1 MASNVKRRKRTKAK
15 KRYIKKNKEMI
26 GQDLVQDT
34 VGTNQLLQYNQL
46 IAILTPDV
54 QYDTHRYNRY
64 IDNLEDQQRN
74 QQYGRNQQYN
84 RDPNEQYQLK
94 KASKKLYRELKA
106 SLFKN
111 EPLVPT
117 VNSWDAVAGGTATPM
132 ASPSS
137 FIRSPEQQSSSSVEI
152 QATPVRDPDR
162 YVYDELRKKM
172 DKRMYSKAVPSKAS
186 LGKWKTSIAK
196 ELDTGGPMFYKRSD
210 KIARQVYRDLYPDQT
225 VIPEVEPE
233 TPKSKNQRNK
243 N

>member
-26 GQDLVQDT
+26 GQDLAQDT
-34 VGTNQLLQYNQL
+34 IGTNQLLQYNQL
-46 IAILTPDV
+46 IAILTSEV
-54 QYDTHRYNRY
+54 QYDEPLYNRY

-74 QQYGRNQQYN
+74 QQYN
-84 RDPNEQYQLK
+84 RDPDEQYQLK

-137 FIRSPEQQSSSSVEI
+137 FIRSPESQSSSSVEI
-152 QATPVRDPDR
+152 QATPVRDPYR
-162 YVYDELRKKM
+162 YVYDELMKKM
-172 DKRMYSKAVPSKAS
+172 DKKMYSKAVPSKAS
-186 LGKWKTSIAK
+186 IGKWKTSIAK
-196 ELDTGGPMFYKRSD
+196 ELGTGGPKFYKRFD
-210 KIARQVYRDLYPDQT
+210 EIARQVYRDLYPDQT
-225 VIPEVEPE
+225 FIPEVEPE
-233 TPKSKNQRNK
+233 TPKSKNPRNK
-243 N
+243 K

>member
-54 QYDTHRYNRY
+54 QYDTHLYNRY
-64 IDNLEDQQRN
+64 IDNLEDQQ
-74 QQYGRNQQYN
+74 RNQQYN

-94 KASKKLYRELKA
+94 KASKKLYNELKA

-117 VNSWDAVAGGTATPM
+117 VNS
-132 ASPSS
+132 
-137 FIRSPEQQSSSSVEI
+137 
-152 QATPVRDPDR
+152 
-162 YVYDELRKKM
+162 
-172 DKRMYSKAVPSKAS
+172 
-186 LGKWKTSIAK
+186 
-196 ELDTGGPMFYKRSD
+196 
-210 KIARQVYRDLYPDQT
+210 
-225 VIPEVEPE
+225 
-233 TPKSKNQRNK
+233 
-243 N
+243 